1 MGKSLRRSWC
11 GLGDGSVSIDY
22 SCANYDIDYLQDK
35 RKRGDKETLA
45 FRTLSLKRTILA
57 ISRAFTALPT
67 SICASSPGN
76 DFIARLGETEAVIQT
91 DVEIC
96 AACARLAR

>member
-1 MGKSLRRSWC
+1 M
-11 GLGDGSVSIDY
+11 SVDE
-22 SCANYDIDYLQDK
+22 SCANYDIDGGQD
-35 RKRGDKETLA
+35 RRERGNKEKLR
-45 FRTLSLKRTILA
+45 FCTLSLKRTVLTRP
-57 ISRAFTALPT
+57 RAFTALPT
-67 SICASSPGN
+67 SIYASASGN